1 MINIKNIKFSR
12 KIAALSLIPL
22 SGLLLLASFSI
33 QSQLNDIRS
42 SDNIITLAEFS
53 VHASALVHELQTER
67 GMSSLYISSQGKK
80 FAEEIT
86 QQRTT
91 TDGKIKVFQ
100 SFIKH
105 STLSGSQSLSTD
117 LNTLSTHMNELDTV
131 RKGVSNLSITPK
143 TAIDYFSNLNAEFL
157 QIIAHLPQLSS
168 NAEMSSKLAAYSNFL
183 KGKERSGIERAVLSS
198 TFANNGFLQGMY
210 EKLIALIAAQ
220 DTYMEVFFASAP
232 IQYIDLFKEKSKDVA
247 FVETQKMRATSLTEN
262 GKGPFDVDP
271 GYWFKMQTAKI
282 NLLKQIEDY
291 IAQDAIGSAQRIKQ
305 NATTQLWLN
314 SGFISLIFGL
324 SLALFWILRKD
335 IASQIGGEPAV
346 VKQIADRIADGRL
359 ERRVTQDQQHQPSG
373 IFAAMMIMQKKL
385 ADVIGTCTLSSRQI
399 AQASQEVNSTAQSLS
414 QSTCEMAASIEQTS
428 AALEQLT
435 GSVDHN
441 LDNARVTEAIA
452 LSAAESA
459 KTGCEAVNETIEA
472 MKKIAAKISVIEDIA
487 YQTNL
492 LSLNASIEAARA
504 GAHGAG
510 FQVVASEVRKLATR
524 SQTTATE
531 INELTANN
539 VAISK
544 HAGEMLTEML
554 PNIEKTACLVQE
566 IATASEEQAVGVKQI
581 NEAIAQMNTAIQ
593 QNAAAS
599 EQLAATAE
607 ELNDESQGLM
617 QEIGFFR
624 LN

>member
-33 QSQLNDIRS
+33 QNQLHDIRS
-42 SDNIITLAEFS
+42 SDKVITLADFS
-53 VHASALVHELQTER
+53 VYASALVHELQTER
-67 GMSSLYISSQGKK
+67 GMSSLYITSQGKK
-80 FAEEIT
+80 FAQEIT
-86 QQRTT
+86 QQRTS
-91 TDGKIKVFQ
+91 TDSKIKAFKGFLDSSSLKDSQ
-100 SFIKH
+100 QLSADL
-105 STLSGSQSLSTD
+105 TLLMAHLKELSSIRD
-117 LNTLSTHMNELDTV
+117 
-131 RKGVSNLSITPK
+131 GVSNLTLTPK
-143 TAIDYFSNLNAEFL
+143 GAIDYFTNLNGEFL
-157 QIIAHLPQLSS
+157 HIIAQLPQLSS
-168 NAEMSSKLAAYSNFL
+168 NAEMSSKLSAYSNFL

-198 TFANNGFLQGMY
+198 TFANNGFLPSMY

-220 DTYMEVFFASAP
+220 DAYMEVFFANAP
-232 IQYIDLFKEKSKDVA
+232 SEYINLFKEKAKDAA
-247 FVETQKMRATSLTEN
+247 FAETQKMRETALKES

-282 NLLKQIEDY
+282 NLLKQAEDF

-305 NATTQLWLN
+305 DAITQLLLN
-314 SGFISLIFGL
+314 GGFISLIIIL
-324 SLALFWILRKD
+324 SLTLFWILRKD
-335 IASQIGGEPAV
+335 IANQIGGEPAFV
-346 VKQIADRIADGRL
+346 QEIADRIADGRL
-359 ERRVTQDQQHQPSG
+359 ERRNTQAQNTKPSG

-435 GSVDHN
+435 GSVEHN
-441 LDNARVTEAIA
+441 LDNARATEAIA

-459 KTGCEAVNETIEA
+459 QTGSDAVNETIEA

-544 HAGEMLTEML
+544 HAGEMLAEML
-554 PNIEKTACLVQE
+554 PNIQKTACLVQE
-566 IATASEEQAVGVKQI
+566 IATSSEEQAVGVKQI

-607 ELNDESQGLM
+607 ELNDQSQDLM

>member
-1 MINIKNIKFSR
+1 MINLNNIKFSR
-12 KIAALSLIPL
+12 KIAALSVIPL

-33 QSQLNDIRS
+33 RTQLHEIRS
-42 SDNIITLAEFS
+42 SDKVISLAEFS
-53 VHASALVHELQTER
+53 VYASALVHELQSER
-67 GMSSLYISSQGKK
+67 GMSSLYLTSQGSK
-80 FAEEIT
+80 FGQEIT
-86 QQRTT
+86 QQR
-91 TDGKIKVFQ
+91 
-100 SFIKH
+100 
-105 STLSGSQSLSTD
+105 LSTD
-117 LNTLSTHMNELDTV
+117 NKLKAFKAFIDLSSLKETQQLSGDVNLLMFDLEKLDTI
-131 RKGVSNLSITPK
+131 RNGVSNLSLSPK
-143 TAIDYFSNLNAEFL
+143 AAIDYFSNLNAEFL
-157 QIIAHLPQLSS
+157 HIIAQLPQFSS

-210 EKLIALIAAQ
+210 EKLIALMSAQ
-220 DTYMEVFFASAP
+220 DVYLEVFFARAP
-232 IQYIDLFKEKSKDVA
+232 VEYINLFKEKAADVA
-247 FVETQKMRATSLTEN
+247 FVETQKMREISLKEN
-262 GKGPFDVDP
+262 GKGPFEIDA

-282 NLLKQIEDY
+282 NLLKQVEDF
-291 IAQDAIGSAQRIKQ
+291 IARDAIGSAQRIRQ
-305 NATTQLWLN
+305 DAITQLLLH
-314 SGFISLIFGL
+314 SGLISLIFSL
-324 SLALFWILRKD
+324 SLTLFWILRKD
-335 IASQIGGEPAV
+335 IANQIGGEPAFV
-346 VKQIADRIADGRL
+346 QEIAERIADGRL
-359 ERRVTQDQQHQPSG
+359 ERRNTQTQRTQPSG
-373 IFAAMMIMQKKL
+373 IYAAMMIMQKRL
-385 ADVIGTCTLSSRQI
+385 ADVIGACTLSSRQI

-435 GSVDHN
+435 GSVEHN
-441 LDNARVTEAIA
+441 RENAQMTEAIA
-452 LSAAESA
+452 LSAAKSA
-459 KTGCEAVNETIEA
+459 KTGCDAVNETIAA
-472 MKKIAAKISVIEDIA
+472 MNKIAAKVSVIEEIA

-539 VAISK
+539 VTISK
-544 HAGEMLTEML
+544 HAGEMLAEML
-554 PNIEKTACLVQE
+554 PNIQKTACLIQE
-566 IATASEEQAVGVKQI
+566 IASSSEEQAVGVKQI
-581 NEAIAQMNTAIQ
+581 NGAIAQMNTAIQ

-607 ELNDESQGLM
+607 ELNDQSQGLM

>member
-1 MINIKNIKFSR
+1 MNIKNIKFSR

-33 QSQLNDIRS
+33 ENQMRDMRS
-42 SDNIITLAEFS
+42 SDKVISLANFS
-53 VHASALVHELQTER
+53 VYASALVHELQTER
-67 GMSSLYISSQGKK
+67 GMSSLYITSQGKK
-80 FAEEIT
+80 FGQEIA
-86 QQRTT
+86 QQRTS
-91 TDGKIKVFQ
+91 TDNKIKAFKGFLDLSSLKDSQ
-100 SFIKH
+100 QLSADL
-105 STLSGSQSLSTD
+105 TLLMAHLKELSTIRD
-117 LNTLSTHMNELDTV
+117 
-131 RKGVSNLSITPK
+131 GVSNLTLTPK
-143 TAIDYFSNLNAEFL
+143 RAIDYFTNLNAEFL
-157 QIIAHLPQLSS
+157 HIIAQLPQLSS
-168 NAEMSSKLAAYSNFL
+168 NAEMSTKLAAYSNFL

-198 TFANNGFLQGMY
+198 TFANNGFLPSMY

-220 DTYMEVFFASAP
+220 DAYMEVFFANSP
-232 IQYIDLFKEKSKDVA
+232 IEYINLFKEKAKDAA
-247 FVETQKMRATSLTEN
+247 FVETQKMRETALKES

-282 NLLKQIEDY
+282 NLLKQTEDF
-291 IAQDAIGSAQRIKQ
+291 IAEDAIGSARRIKHD
-305 NATTQLWLN
+305 AMTQLWLN

-324 SLALFWILRKD
+324 SMTLFWILRKD
-335 IASQIGGEPAV
+335 IANQIGGEPAYV
-346 VKQIADRIADGRL
+346 QEIADRIADGRL
-359 ERRVTQDQQHQPSG
+359 DRRNSQAQKANPSG
-373 IFAAMMIMQKKL
+373 IFAAMMIMQRKL

-435 GSVDHN
+435 GSVEHN
-441 LDNARVTEAIA
+441 RENAQITETIA

-459 KTGCEAVNETIEA
+459 KTGCDAVYETIGA

-531 INELTANN
+531 INELTAKN

-544 HAGEMLTEML
+544 HAGEMLAEML
-554 PNIEKTACLVQE
+554 PNIQKTACLIQE
-566 IATASEEQAVGVKQI
+566 IATSSEEQAVGVKQI
-581 NEAIAQMNTAIQ
+581 NGAIAQMNTAIQ

-607 ELNDESQGLM
+607 ELNDQSQGLM

>member
-1 MINIKNIKFSR
+1 MINIKKIKFSR

-22 SGLLLLASFSI
+22 SGLILLASFSI

-67 GMSSLYISSQGKK
+67 GMSSLYITSHGKK

-86 QQRTT
+86 QQRTS
-91 TDGKIKVFQ
+91 TDSKLKAFK
-100 SFIKH
+100 SFINDF
-105 STLSGSQSLSTD
+105 TLTSSQSLSAD
-117 LNTLSTHMNELDTV
+117 LNTLSAHMDELDSV

-168 NAEMSSKLAAYSNFL
+168 NAEISSKLVAYSNFL

-210 EKLIALIAAQ
+210 EKLIALISAQ
-220 DTYMEVFFASAP
+220 DVYMEVFFASAP
-232 IQYIDLFKEKSKDVA
+232 HEYINLFKEKAKDTA
-247 FVETQKMRATSLTEN
+247 FIETQKMRATSLNEN
-262 GKGPFDVDP
+262 GKGPFEVDP
-271 GYWFKMQTAKI
+271 GYWFKMQTEKI
-282 NLLKQIEDY
+282 NLLKQVEDY
-291 IAQDAIGSAQRIKQ
+291 IAQDAIGSAQRIKH
-305 NATTQLWLN
+305 NAATQLWLN
-314 SGFISLIFGL
+314 SAFISLIFGL
-324 SLALFWILRKD
+324 SMALFWILRKD
-335 IASQIGGEPAV
+335 IASQIGGEPAL
-346 VKQIADRIADGRL
+346 VKQIADRIADGHL
-359 ERRVTQDQQHQPSG
+359 DRRANQNQLHQPSG
-373 IFAAMMIMQKKL
+373 IFAAMMSMQKRL
-385 ADVIGTCTLSSRQI
+385 ADVIGTCTHSSQQI

-441 LDNARVTEAIA
+441 RQNAQVTNQIA

-459 KTGCEAVNETIEA
+459 KTGCDAVNETIAA
-472 MKKIAAKISVIEDIA
+472 MKMIAAKISVIEDIA

-531 INELTANN
+531 INELTSNN

-544 HAGEMLTEML
+544 RAGELLAEML
-554 PNIEKTACLVQE
+554 PNIEQTASLVQE
-566 IATASEEQAVGVKQI
+566 IATSSEEQAIGVKQI
-581 NEAIAQMNTAIQ
+581 NGAIAQMNTAIQ

>member
-33 QSQLNDIRS
+33 QNQLHDMRS
-42 SDNIITLAEFS
+42 SDKVISLADFS
-53 VHASALVHELQTER
+53 VYASALVHELQTER
-67 GMSSLYISSQGKK
+67 GMSSLYITSQGKK
-80 FAEEIT
+80 FAQEIT
-86 QQRTT
+86 QQRTS
-91 TDGKIKVFQ
+91 TDNKIKAFQVFLDSSSLKDSQ
-100 SFIKH
+100 QLSADL
-105 STLSGSQSLSTD
+105 TLLMAHLKELSSIRD
-117 LNTLSTHMNELDTV
+117 
-131 RKGVSNLSITPK
+131 GVSNLTLTPK
-143 TAIDYFSNLNAEFL
+143 DAIDYFTNLNGEFL
-157 QIIAHLPQLSS
+157 HIIAQLPQLSS
-168 NAEMSSKLAAYSNFL
+168 NAEMSSKLSAYSNFL
-183 KGKERSGIERAVLSS
+183 KGKERCGIERAVLSS
-198 TFANNGFLQGMY
+198 TFANNGFLPSMY

-220 DTYMEVFFASAP
+220 DAYMEVFFANAP
-232 IQYIDLFKEKSKDVA
+232 IEYINLFKEKANDAA
-247 FVETQKMRATSLTEN
+247 FVETQKMRETALKES
-262 GKGPFDVDP
+262 GKGPFEVDP

-282 NLLKQIEDY
+282 NLLKQAEDF

-305 NATTQLWLN
+305 NAMTQLLLN
-314 SGFISLIFGL
+314 SGFTSLIIIL
-324 SLALFWILRKD
+324 SLTLFWILRKD
-335 IASQIGGEPAV
+335 IASQIGGEPAFV
-346 VKQIADRIADGRL
+346 QEIADRIADGRL
-359 ERRVTQDQQHQPSG
+359 DRRATQNQHHQPSG
-373 IFAAMMIMQKKL
+373 IFAAMMSMQKRL
-385 ADVIGTCTLSSRQI
+385 ADVIGTCTHSSQQI

-441 LDNARVTEAIA
+441 RQNARVTNQIA
-452 LSAAESA
+452 LAAAESA
-459 KTGCEAVNETIEA
+459 KTGCEAVNETIAA
-472 MKKIAAKISVIEDIA
+472 MKMIAAKISVIEDIA

-544 HAGEMLTEML
+544 RAGELLADML
-554 PNIEKTACLVQE
+554 PSIEQTASLVQE
-566 IATASEEQAVGVKQI
+566 IATSSEEQAIGVKQI
-581 NEAIAQMNTAIQ
+581 NGAIAQMNIAIQ